1 MYIHINGISVAAIIG
16 CYDYERL
23 HNQGL
28 IIDVSVKLYEYNWIK
43 QDLLD
48 TTVDYD
54 QLIDYTASLIPTT
67 HYHLLESL
75 AQFLASKI
83 LERFLLIKEVKI
95 TLTKPAICGIKA
107 REIKVEFSRKRKF
120 RVALALG
127 SNSEFLPQQQLI
139 TAIEILGEY
148 LDGIAIGGFYE
159 TKPVGYT
166 EQANFYNTAI
176 TAYTNLKPEELL
188 GKIKSIEKLMGKT
201 EIIENGPRIIDI
213 DLILVDDLVYT
224 HNFLSVPHKR
234 AHLRDFVLRPL
245 ADIAPE
251 WLYPGL
257 NKTIHE
263 LSQELVS
270 DESSILKQVDY
281 YKAN

>member
-1 MYIHINGISVAAIIG
+1 M
-16 CYDYERL
+16 
-23 HNQGL
+23 
-28 IIDVSVKLYEYNWIK
+28 
-43 QDLLD
+43 
-48 TTVDYD
+48 
-54 QLIDYTASLIPTT
+54 
-67 HYHLLESL
+67 
-75 AQFLASKI
+75 
-83 LERFLLIKEVKI
+83 
-95 TLTKPAICGIKA
+95 
-107 REIKVEFSRKRKF
+107 
-120 RVALALG
+120 
-127 SNSEFLPQQQLI
+127 I